1 MPYSL
6 PPTSHPPL
14 HPTTTST
21 YILMAKGRNSEDA
34 LNFFLLY
41 AAETDPD

>member
-1 MPYSL
+1 MPY
-6 PPTSHPPL
+6 PHP

-21 YILMAKGRNSEDA
+21 YVFVATGRNSEDA